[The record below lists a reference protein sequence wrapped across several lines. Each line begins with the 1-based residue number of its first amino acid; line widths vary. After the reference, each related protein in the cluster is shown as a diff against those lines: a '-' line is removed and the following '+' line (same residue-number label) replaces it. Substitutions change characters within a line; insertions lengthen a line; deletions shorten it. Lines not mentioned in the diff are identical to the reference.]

1 MLVSPSSRRGM
12 QFIHKTFLP
21 RLTIAKSKQAQS
33 HVLIAKVES
42 KHAARSTMKCM
53 DSRIENFEEI
63 SLFIAESTPSLLE
76 ERSATVSSDSLEALS
91 YIQLRCAS
99 QPPLLRPHSS
109 QPCSQRTPI
118 LPQSILS
125 KEASQMALQKTDKRC
140 QS

>member
-76 ERSATVSSDSLEALS
+76 ERSATVSSDSGSSFIHTAQMRESAAASATSLVSALFS
-91 YIQLRCAS
+91 TN
-99 QPPLLRPHSS
+99 PHS
-109 QPCSQRTPI
+109 PTVYFIKR
-118 LPQSILS
+118 S
-125 KEASQMALQKTDKRC
+125 KSDGFAKN
-140 QS
+140 